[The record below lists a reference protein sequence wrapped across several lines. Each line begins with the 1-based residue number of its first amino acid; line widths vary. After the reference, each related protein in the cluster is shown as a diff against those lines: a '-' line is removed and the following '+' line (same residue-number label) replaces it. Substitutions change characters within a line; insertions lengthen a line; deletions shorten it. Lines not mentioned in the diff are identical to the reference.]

1 MAATIETISVK
12 LVKEVVNEISTR
24 VSESNEE
31 MRATEKEV
39 AASVRV
45 LSFRSFVGKTWSYI
59 YKMFGKEK
67 KILAN
72 DVVLR
77 KVSVFGKDFETVE
90 YSDGR
95 LMTLPDR
102 MKYASW
108 RDFLSRKIDSLAV
121 RHEVIPLGISRNGVF
136 AGKPQ
141 LEP

>member
-72 DVVLR
+72 EQFVDDYYRYRSADHYLR
-77 KVSVFGKDFETVE
+77 NREFYENEDN
-90 YSDGR
+90 
-95 LMTLPDR
+95 
-102 MKYASW
+102 YALHPS
-108 RDFLSRKIDSLAV
+108 F
-121 RHEVIPLGISRNGVF
+121 
-136 AGKPQ
+136 
-141 LEP
+141 

>member
-90 YSDGR
+90 YNDGR
-95 LMTLPDR
+95 IMTLPDR
-102 MKYASW
+102 KKYASW
-108 RDFLSRKIDSLAV
+108 RDFLRKKIDSLAV
-121 RHEVIPLGISRNGVF
+121 RHEVIPLGISRSGVI

>member
-1 MAATIETISVK
+1 MPNERQQS
-12 LVKEVVNEISTR
+12 LVAFLNSDINERNNNLPAGT
-24 VSESNEE
+24 
-31 MRATEKEV
+31 
-39 AASVRV
+39 
-45 LSFRSFVGKTWSYI
+45 YI

-90 YSDGR
+90 YNDGR
-95 LMTLPDR
+95 IMTLPDR
-102 MKYASW
+102 KKYASW
-108 RDFLSRKIDSLAV
+108 RDFLRKKIDSLAV
-121 RHEVIPLGISRNGVF
+121 RHEVIPLGISRSGVI